1 MSMELVKTEPSHPD
15 KDDQEPKIPDT
26 LPVLPLPETVV
37 FPYMIAPLFVNRERS
52 IKAVDQSLAENRMIL
67 LVTQKN
73 PAVDDPK
80 PADLHDFGTVSVIM
94 RMFKLPDGRVRIL
107 VQGFSRAKVEYFDET
122 QPYLVAKVR
131 PRAEV
136 EMAAE
141 SCSHH
146 HQHQRPWTA
155 GRSRRIKS
163 GPESRQSAG
172 NPRTGGSDGKAPPG
186 SQPHYEGTRGSRGA
200 ERHHL
205 AGARRDRQEPEG
217 ILSAATDEGDT
228 AG

>member
-94 RMFKLPDGRVRIL
+94 RMLKLPDGRVRIL

-122 QPYLVAKVR
+122 KPFITAKVQPKTEPQVIPDSIELEALIRNVKSSLEKMVSLGKNISQDLVAI
-131 PRAEV
+131 A
-136 EMAAE
+136 
-141 SCSHH
+141 SNLDD
-146 HQHQRPWTA
+146 A
-155 GRSRRIKS
+155 GRL
-163 GPESRQSAG
+163 
-172 NPRTGGSDGKAPPG
+172 SDLVA
-186 SQPHYEGTRGSRGA
+186 SN
-200 ERHHL
+200 L
-205 AGARRDRQEPEG
+205 D
-217 ILSAATDEGDT
+217 L
-228 AG
+228 